1 MNIIIGID
9 VLGKLKNSMQINKL
23 DDTKKKTLANRT
35 VVSIIILFYYILTL
49 LFSFLSDSTILSL
62 TSTDVIHS
70 LSTRGI
76 MGIIFVVSFFV
87 PLPMAIY
94 EFNKLIFGKNIKSYI
109 TLLIVSSLYYLAP
122 NITYIALKNFALIDR
137 FQVTNHLYVKTELY
151 FYISFVVVESA
162 ILFIVLNITLI
173 VNKKN
178 NVKNTV
184 TLNGLGFIINFG
196 FFALC
201 YIGLTK
207 SWVLLLFLFFIICS
221 TDVFCYLCGS
231 FFGKRQLAPKIS
243 PNKTVEGA
251 IYGAIT
257 ATAITLVY
265 PGLLL
270 INNTNLLFD
279 KILWINIG
287 YLVDAKNQ
295 LLIIQE
301 APLYLS
307 WILLI
312 ILILC
317 LVITCMIGDL
327 LFSYVKR
334 VYEIKDYSN
343 VLKTHGGV
351 LDRLDSI
358 LFTGTCFTIF
368 FMFIQPLI
376 LFWFGTNI

>member
-1 MNIIIGID
+1 
-9 VLGKLKNSMQINKL
+9 
-23 DDTKKKTLANRT
+23 
-35 VVSIIILFYYILTL
+35 
-49 LFSFLSDSTILSL
+49 
-62 TSTDVIHS
+62 
-70 LSTRGI
+70 
-76 MGIIFVVSFFV
+76 
-87 PLPMAIY
+87 MAIY

-137 FQVTNHLYVKTELY
+137 FQVTNSLYIKTELY
-151 FYISFVVVESA
+151 FYISFVVVESV

-196 FFALC
+196 FLALC

-257 ATAITLVY
+257 ATAITLAY

-287 YLVDAKNQ
+287 YLMDAKNQ

>member
-122 NITYIALKNFALIDR
+122 NITYIALKNFAIIDR
-137 FQVTNHLYVKTELY
+137 FQVTNSLYIKTELY
-151 FYISFVVVESA
+151 FYISFVVVESV

-196 FFALC
+196 FLALC

-287 YLVDAKNQ
+287 YLMDAKNQ

-358 LFTGTCFTIF
+358 LFTATCFTIF

>member
-122 NITYIALKNFALIDR
+122 NIAYIALKNFALIDR
-137 FQVTNHLYVKTELY
+137 FQVTNPLYIKTELY
-151 FYISFVVVESA
+151 FYISFAVVESA

-196 FFALC
+196 FLALC
-201 YIGLTK
+201 YIGLAK
-207 SWVLLLFLFFIICS
+207 SWVPLLFLFLIICS

-243 PNKTVEGA
+243 PNKTLEGA

-257 ATAITLVY
+257 ATAITLAY

-270 INNTNLLFD
+270 INNKNLLFD

-287 YLVDAKNQ
+287 YLMDAKNQ

>member
-137 FQVTNHLYVKTELY
+137 FQVTSRLYIKTELY
-151 FYISFVVVESA
+151 FYISFVVVESI

-287 YLVDAKNQ
+287 YLMDAKNQ

>member
-9 VLGKLKNSMQINKL
+9 VLEKLKNSMQINKL

-137 FQVTNHLYVKTELY
+137 FQVTNPLYIKTELY
-151 FYISFVVVESA
+151 FYISFVVVESV

-196 FFALC
+196 FLALC

-257 ATAITLVY
+257 ATAITLAY

-287 YLVDAKNQ
+287 YLMDAKNQ
-295 LLIIQE
+295 SLIIQE

-358 LFTGTCFTIF
+358 LFTATCFTIF

-376 LFWFGTNI
+376 LFWFGINI

>member
-137 FQVTNHLYVKTELY
+137 FQATNPLYIKTELY
-151 FYISFVVVESA
+151 FYISFVVVESVV
-162 ILFIVLNITLI
+162 LFIVLNITLI

-257 ATAITLVY
+257 ATAITLAY

-287 YLVDAKNQ
+287 YLMDAKNQ

>member
-35 VVSIIILFYYILTL
+35 VVSIIIMFYYILTL

-137 FQVTNHLYVKTELY
+137 FQVTNRLYITTELY
-151 FYISFVVVESA
+151 FYISFVVVESV

-196 FFALC
+196 FLALC

-257 ATAITLVY
+257 ATAITLAY

-287 YLVDAKNQ
+287 YLMDAKNQ
-295 LLIIQE
+295 LLIIHE

-358 LFTGTCFTIF
+358 LFTATCFTIF

>member
-70 LSTRGI
+70 LRTRGI

-122 NITYIALKNFALIDR
+122 NIAYIALKNFALIDR
-137 FQVTNHLYVKTELY
+137 FQVTNPLYIKTELY
-151 FYISFVVVESA
+151 FYISFAVVQSA

-207 SWVLLLFLFFIICS
+207 SWVLLLFLFLIICS

-257 ATAITLVY
+257 ATAITLAY

-270 INNTNLLFD
+270 INNKNLLFD

-287 YLVDAKNQ
+287 YLMDAKNQ

-343 VLKTHGGV
+343 VLKTHGGA

>member
-137 FQVTNHLYVKTELY
+137 FQVTNSLYIKTELY
-151 FYISFVVVESA
+151 FYISFVVVESI

-196 FFALC
+196 FLALC

-287 YLVDAKNQ
+287 YLMDAKNQ

>member
-1 MNIIIGID
+1 
-9 VLGKLKNSMQINKL
+9 MQINKL
-23 DDTKKKTLANRT
+23 DDTKRKTLANRT
-35 VVSIIILFYYILTL
+35 IVSIIILFYYILTL

-62 TSTDVIHS
+62 TSTDVISS

-76 MGIIFVVSFFV
+76 MGIVFVVSFFV

-94 EFNKLIFGKNIKSYI
+94 EFNKLIFGKNIKSFI
-109 TLLIVSSLYYLAP
+109 VLLIVSSLYYLAP
-122 NITYIALKNFALIDR
+122 NITYIVLKNFVQINR
-137 FQVTNHLYVKTELY
+137 FQVTDKLYLQTELY
-151 FYISFVVVESA
+151 FYLSFILVQSLILFVV
-162 ILFIVLNITLI
+162 LNTTLI
-173 VNKKN
+173 LNKKN
-178 NVKNTV
+178 NVKNTA
-184 TLNGLGFIINFG
+184 TINGLGFVINFG
-196 FFALC
+196 FLSLC
-201 YIGLTK
+201 YIGLAK
-207 SWVLLLFLFFIICS
+207 SWVLLLFLFFIIWS

-231 FFGKRQLAPKIS
+231 FFGKKQLVPKIS

-257 ATAITLVY
+257 ATVITLAY

-270 INNTNLLFD
+270 INTSNLLFD
-279 KILWINIG
+279 KILWVNIG
-287 YLVDAKNQ
+287 YLVDSKNQ
-295 LLIIQE
+295 TLLTQE
-301 APLYLS
+301 APLYVS

-312 ILILC
+312 FLILC

-343 VLKTHGGV
+343 VLRTHGGV

-368 FMFIQPLI
+368 FMVIQPI
-376 LFWFGTNI
+376 MLFWFGKNM

>member
-70 LSTRGI
+70 LRTRGI

-122 NITYIALKNFALIDR
+122 NIAYIALKNFALIDR
-137 FQVTNHLYVKTELY
+137 FQVTNPLYIKTELY
-151 FYISFVVVESA
+151 FYISFAVVESA

-196 FFALC
+196 FLALC
-201 YIGLTK
+201 YIGLAK
-207 SWVLLLFLFFIICS
+207 SWVPLLFLFLIICS

-287 YLVDAKNQ
+287 YLMDAKNQ

>member
-49 LFSFLSDSTILSL
+49 LFSFLADSTILSL

-76 MGIIFVVSFFV
+76 MGIIFVISFFV
-87 PLPMAIY
+87 PIPMAIY

-109 TLLIVSSLYYLAP
+109 TLLIISSLYYLAP

-137 FQVTNHLYVKTELY
+137 FQVTNRLYIKTELY

-196 FFALC
+196 FLALC

-207 SWVLLLFLFFIICS
+207 SWVLLFFLFLIICA

-257 ATAITLVY
+257 ATAITLAY

-270 INNTNLLFD
+270 INNANLLFD

-287 YLVDAKNQ
+287 YLMDSKNQ

-358 LFTGTCFTIF
+358 LFTATCFTIF

-376 LFWFGTNI
+376 LFWFGTNM

>member
-9 VLGKLKNSMQINKL
+9 DLGKLKNNMQINKL

-35 VVSIIILFYYILTL
+35 IVSIIILIYYILTL

-62 TSTDVIHS
+62 TSTNLINS
-70 LSTRGI
+70 ITTRGI
-76 MGIIFVVSFFV
+76 MGLVFVVSFFV

-109 TLLIVSSLYYLAP
+109 TLLTVSSLYYLVP
-122 NITYIALKNFALIDR
+122 NIMYIVLKNFVLIDR
-137 FQVTNHLYVKTELY
+137 FQVTNPLYIQTELY
-151 FYISFVVVESA
+151 FYLSFILIESV
-162 ILFIVLNITLI
+162 ILLIVLNVTLI
-173 VNKKN
+173 INKKN

-184 TLNGLGFIINFG
+184 TINGLGFVINFG
-196 FFALC
+196 FLALC
-201 YIGLTK
+201 YIGLAK
-207 SWVLLLFLFFIICS
+207 SWVLLLFLFFIIWM
-221 TDVFCYLCGS
+221 TDIFCYLCGS
-231 FFGKRQLAPKIS
+231 FFGKKQLAPKIS

-257 ATAITLVY
+257 ATIITLAY

-270 INNTNLLFD
+270 INNENLLFD
-279 KILWINIG
+279 KILWINVG
-287 YLVDAKNQ
+287 YLVQTKNQ
-295 LLIIQE
+295 PLINHE
-301 APLYLS
+301 VPLYLS

-317 LVITCMIGDL
+317 LVVTCMIGDL

-334 VYEIKDYSN
+334 VYDIKDYSN

-358 LFTGTCFTIF
+358 LFTGTSFTIF
-368 FMFIQPLI
+368 FMIIQPLM
-376 LFWFGTNI
+376 LFWFGKNS

>member
-122 NITYIALKNFALIDR
+122 NITYIALKNFAIIDR
-137 FQVTNHLYVKTELY
+137 FQVTNHLYIKTELY
-151 FYISFVVVESA
+151 FYISFVVVESV

-196 FFALC
+196 FLALC

-257 ATAITLVY
+257 ATAITLAY

-287 YLVDAKNQ
+287 YLMGAKNQ

>member
-35 VVSIIILFYYILTL
+35 VVSIIILFYYILTS

-137 FQVTNHLYVKTELY
+137 FQVTNSLYIKTELY
-151 FYISFVVVESA
+151 FYISFVVVESV

-287 YLVDAKNQ
+287 YLMDAKNQ

>member
-62 TSTDVIHS
+62 TSTNVIHS

-122 NITYIALKNFALIDR
+122 NITYVALKNFALIDR
-137 FQVTNHLYVKTELY
+137 FQVTNSLYIKTELY
-151 FYISFVVVESA
+151 FYISFVVVESV

-287 YLVDAKNQ
+287 YLMDAKNQ

>member
-137 FQVTNHLYVKTELY
+137 FQVTNPLYVKTELY

>member
-137 FQVTNHLYVKTELY
+137 FQVTNSLYIKTELY
-151 FYISFVVVESA
+151 FYISFVVVESV

-257 ATAITLVY
+257 ATAITLAY

-287 YLVDAKNQ
+287 YLMDAKNQ

>member
-62 TSTDVIHS
+62 TSTNVIHS

-76 MGIIFVVSFFV
+76 MGIIFVISFFV
-87 PLPMAIY
+87 PIPMAIY

-109 TLLIVSSLYYLAP
+109 TLLIISSLYYLAP

-137 FQVTNHLYVKTELY
+137 FQVTDPLYIKTELY

-162 ILFIVLNITLI
+162 ILFIILNITLI

-196 FFALC
+196 FLALC

-207 SWVLLLFLFFIICS
+207 SWVLLFFLFLIICA

-257 ATAITLVY
+257 ATAITLAY

-270 INNTNLLFD
+270 INNANLLFD

-287 YLVDAKNQ
+287 YLMDSKNQ

-376 LFWFGTNI
+376 LFWIGTNM